1 RQAAGGRGRREH
13 PEDPQARAVQGQGHP
28 LRGRARPQ
36 EGRQGRQGSEVMEAA
51 QKRLHRVRRHQRVRR
66 RVSGSSE
73 RPRLAVYRSNRH
85 IYAQLIDDVAART
98 VAAASDMESGVSADG
113 NKTAKAKAVGQELA
127 RRARETGV
135 ERAVFDRGGRLYQG
149 RVAAVAEGAREGGLT
164 I

>member
-1 RQAAGGRGRREH
+1 
-13 PEDPQARAVQGQGHP
+13 
-28 LRGRARPQ
+28 
-36 EGRQGRQGSEVMEAA
+36 MEAA

-113 NKTAKAKAVGQELA
+113 NKTAKAKAVGQALA
-127 RRARETGV
+127 SRAREAGV